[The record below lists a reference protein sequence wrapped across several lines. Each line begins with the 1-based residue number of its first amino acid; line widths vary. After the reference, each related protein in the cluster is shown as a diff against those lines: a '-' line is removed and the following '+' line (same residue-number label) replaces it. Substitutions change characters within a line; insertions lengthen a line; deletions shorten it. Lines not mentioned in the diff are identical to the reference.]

1 MKIRKIAAVM
11 TAAMLACVPAAAE
24 TTVVLDQDVPA
35 DEAVLAAEEVIT
47 EEAETAM
54 DQALSE
60 AAAIAGDAAA
70 AAEQAVPAQ
79 GTYFSELTGEPISVD
94 LQNQRPI
101 AAMVDNEST
110 AYDHYGIAEAD
121 VVYEL
126 MNSTENGHITRLM
139 ALVKDWGKIQQL
151 GSIRSVRPTN
161 IMLAAEWNAVIC
173 HDGGPFYVDEYFA
186 KDYGKDHFSGTFS
199 RVNNGKAT
207 EFTEY
212 IVSGDLD
219 SNFNN
224 SGISRTY
231 TNPNAEQP
239 HFNFVPYGQKVDLSA
254 TGTAIPATQVVL
266 PFEHTNSTLTYNAGT
281 GTYDL
286 SCYGKLHVDAED
298 GQTATFENVIIQ
310 ECAFTLYDENGY
322 MVYNVVNTGQPGYY
336 LTEGQ
341 AIPIVWTKN
350 SEDGVTKYFDKNGN
364 ALTINTGKT
373 YITLVPDTMWS
384 SLSIS

>member
-1 MKIRKIAAVM
+1 MKIRKIAAVI
-11 TAAMLACVPAAAE
+11 TAAMLACVPVAAE
-24 TTVVLDQDVPA
+24 DAVVAEQGVPA
-35 DEAVLAAEEVIT
+35 DEAAVAEAITEAEAVAT
-47 EEAETAM
+47 EEA
-54 DQALSE
+54 
-60 AAAIAGDAAA
+60 AAAVEAIVGDAAP
-70 AAEQAVPAQ
+70 AEQAVSAD
-79 GTYFSELTGEPISVD
+79 GTYISELTGEPISIE

-101 AAMVDNEST
+101 AAMVDNEIT
-110 AYDHYGIAEAD
+110 AYDHYGVAEAD

-139 ALVKDWGKIQQL
+139 ALVKDWGKVQQL

-161 IMLAAEWNAVIC
+161 IMLAAEWNAVLC

-199 RVNNGKAT
+199 RVNNGKSM

-212 IVSGDLD
+212 ILAGDLD
-219 SNFNN
+219 NNFNN

-231 TNPNAEQP
+231 TNPAAQNP
-239 HFNFVPYGQKVDLSA
+239 HFNFAPYGQKVDLST
-254 TGTAIPATQVVL
+254 TGSAIPAQQVVL

-286 SCYGKLHVDAED
+286 SCYGKLHTDAED
-298 GQTATFENVIIQ
+298 GQVLSFENVIIQ
-310 ECAFTLYDENGY
+310 ECSFTLYDENGY
-322 MVYNVVNTGQPGYY
+322 MVYNCVNTGQPGYY

-341 AIPIVWTKN
+341 AIPIVWTKTT
-350 SEDGVTKYFDKNGN
+350 EDGVTKYFDKNGN
-364 ALTINTGKT
+364 PLTINTGKT

-384 SLSIS
+384 SLAIS

>member
-1 MKIRKIAAVM
+1 MKIRKFAALL
-11 TAAMLACVPAAAE
+11 TAAMMICVP
-24 TTVVLDQDVPA
+24 V
-35 DEAVLAAEEVIT
+35 AAEEAVT
-47 EEAETAM
+47 
-54 DQALSE
+54 
-60 AAAIAGDAAA
+60 
-70 AAEQAVPAQ
+70 AEQAAPA
-79 GTYFSELTGEPISVD
+79 GDTYISELTGEPISIE
-94 LQNQRPI
+94 LQQQRPI
-101 AAMVDNEST
+101 AAMVDNEIT
-110 AYDHYGIAEAD
+110 AYDHYGVAEGD

-139 ALVKDWGKIQQL
+139 VLVKDWGKIQQL

-161 IMLAAEWNAVIC
+161 IMLAAEWNAVLC

-199 RVNNGKAT
+199 RVNNGKST

-212 IVSGDLD
+212 ILAGDLD
-219 SNFNN
+219 NNFNN

-231 TNPNAEQP
+231 TNTAAENP
-239 HFNFVPYGQKVDLSA
+239 HFNFVTYGQKVDLSS
-254 TGTAIPATQVVL
+254 TGSAIPAQQVVL

-286 SCYGKLHVDAED
+286 SCYGKLHTDAED
-298 GQTATFENVIIQ
+298 GQTLTFKNVIIQ

-322 MVYNVVNTGQPGYY
+322 MVYNCVNTGQPGYY

-341 AIPIVWTKN
+341 AIPIVWTKT

-364 ALTINTGKT
+364 PLTINTGKT
-373 YITLVPDTMWS
+373 YISLVPDTMWGS
-384 SLSIS
+384 MTIG

>member
-1 MKIRKIAAVM
+1 MKLRKMA
-11 TAAMLACVPAAAE
+11 
-24 TTVVLDQDVPA
+24 
-35 DEAVLAAEEVIT
+35 AVLAAALIACVPVCA
-47 EEAETAM
+47 EEAAV
-54 DQALSE
+54 QAE
-60 AAAIAGDAAA
+60 
-70 AAEQAVPAQ
+70 
-79 GTYFSELTGEPISVD
+79 GTYISELTGEPISTA

-101 AAMVDNEST
+101 AVMVDNEST
-110 AYDHYGIAEAD
+110 AYPHYGTAEGD

-126 MNSTENGHITRLM
+126 MNSTANGHITRLM
-139 ALVKDWGKIQQL
+139 VLLKDWGNVQQM

-199 RVNNGKAT
+199 RVDNGKST

-212 IVSGDLD
+212 ILAGDLD
-219 SNFNN
+219 NNFNN

-231 TNPNAEQP
+231 TNPAAANP
-239 HFNFVPYGQKVDLSA
+239 HFNFVQYGQKVDLAA
-254 TGTAIPATQVVL
+254 TGTAVSGQKAVL

-286 SCYGKLHVDAED
+286 SCYGQTHVDGED
-298 GQTATFENVIIQ
+298 NQVMTFKNVIIQ
-310 ECAFTLYDENGY
+310 QCDYTLYDENGY
-322 MVYNVVNTGQPGYY
+322 MVYNVVNVGQPGYY

-350 SEDGVTKYFDKNGN
+350 AEDGVTKYFDKNGN
-364 ALTINTGKT
+364 PLTINTGKT
-373 YITLVPDTMWS
+373 YISLVPGEMWG
-384 SLSIS
+384 SLSIQ